1 MVANVAALAANE
13 DGTSWEGDTHYDTTW
28 TGTKDG
34 SISVGGLNPGDQVKF
49 YRVLAYDQNAHTK
62 VADLTA
68 TSDVTAGAGSWK
80 VIAPFAAGTNA
91 INGTELKAILSTGI
105 TAELAGKIAKNA
117 TGNAD
122 YTAVVPANGTVATQA
137 AVEDGLYVAIVVPAE
152 AGWVY
157 NPIFVASDYY
167 TTTGGDKSS
176 TWTAAETP
184 LSYSNGAMAKKTP
197 ITITKTAAEAA
208 EAGNE
213 TDGAKAVGVGDVITY
228 TINTTIPEFADNY
241 TAPLF
246 VISDKLSSGLT
257 LTNPSDVAV
266 SFSLAEGDTAPAYN
280 ITYPEGLS
288 FKITFTS
295 ADLLNLSAAT
305 PVTVTYTAS
314 VTETAITN
322 VNEEDN
328 TVTLEYSHEPS
339 VDDEGE
345 GKKLRD
351 KTHHYT
357 FTIDG
362 AITGDSQYH
371 WTEVVKV
378 GLDKDGNEIQQ
389 TKTLSSGKTVGALQG
404 AEFKL
409 YTDSG
414 CNTEYNKG
422 AYAAA
427 NRTTAGNKILSDENG
442 RLYIN
447 GQEGIS
453 GLDAGEYWL
462 REELAPAGYIKQQA
476 AVHIEIIPTFFDE
489 YVFTEEGFTIT
500 CDDVLQ
506 SYIVKIDGVQTAGYV
521 LNYPAPVDGVYS
533 TDEPTS
539 VTGTDSSNKG
549 DIVIGNAGPIVESH
563 TGDTKAAEEAGKIKN
578 TQGVELPSTGGM
590 GTTLLY
596 VGGSI
601 LVILAAILLITK
613 RRMNA
618 ED

>member
-1 MVANVAALAANE
+1 MDYDQDAR
-13 DGTSWEGDTHYDTTW
+13 GTL
-28 TGTKDG
+28 GT
-34 SISVGGLNPGDQVKF
+34 
-49 YRVLAYDQNAHTK
+49 DQNAH
-62 VADLTA
+62 
-68 TSDVTAGAGSWK
+68 SWK
-80 VIAPFAAGTNA
+80 VVDPFLTGTGA
-91 INGTELKAILSTGI
+91 VTPADLQAILTTGI
-105 TAELAGKIAKNA
+105 TSDMAGRIAKNA
-117 TGNAD
+117 TGTPTW
-122 YTAVVPANGTVATQA
+122 TATVEKGKTVATK
-137 AVEDGLYVAIVVPAE
+137 ETPGPGLYVAIVVPAN
-152 AGWVY
+152 AGFVY

-167 TTTGGDKSS
+167 KTGDNSASS
-176 TWTAAETP
+176 TWTAVTEP
-184 LSYSNGAMAKKTP
+184 LSYSDQAMAKKTP

-339 VDDEGE
+339 VDEEGE

-389 TKTLSSGKTVGALQG
+389 KKTLSSGKQVGALQG

-409 YTDSG
+409 YTDAA
-414 CNTEYNKG
+414 CTTEYNKG

-427 NRTTAGNKILSDENG
+427 KRTTAGNKILSDVNG

-476 AVHIEIIPTFFDE
+476 AVHIEIIPTFFTE
-489 YVFTEEGFTIT
+489 YKFTETEAGVTYTIT

-506 SYIVKIDGVQTAGYV
+506 SYIVKIDGETTATYV
-521 LNYPAPVDGVYS
+521 LNYPDAVEGVRP

-539 VTGTDSSNKG
+539 VTGTDPTNKG
-549 DIVIGNAGPIVESH
+549 DIVIGNSGPITTV
-563 TGDTKAAEEAGKIKN
+563 AAENDATDDDGKIKN

-590 GTTLLY
+590 GTTILY
-596 VGGSI
+596 IGGSI
-601 LVILAAILLITK
+601 LVILAAVLLITK